1 MEFYAID
8 CAWFASFADEPRI
21 GPWRGN
27 RPTIASMRK
36 YNYNYGVTELRF
48 EWDERKNSSNQSK
61 HGISFEEAA
70 RVFLDPLRASSQGQI
85 VDGEQCWET
94 VGTVGGRLPLLV
106 VHTVWEDWSQDFPVE
121 VLRIISARLA
131 TSREKRKY
139 ENEDG

>member
-70 RVFLDPLRASSQGQI
+70 RVFLIRSELRHRARSWTESSAGKPLGRSGAGFR
-85 VDGEQCWET
+85 CWLFT
-94 VGTVGGRLPLLV
+94 QFGKTGA
-106 VHTVWEDWSQDFPVE
+106 
-121 VLRIISARLA
+121 RISL
-131 TSREKRKY
+131 
-139 ENEDG
+139 